1 MDRQTLIA
9 FHDELEKI
17 AAYDPEL
24 LELLKEADALSALKH
39 SGAARFL
46 RRAARGFP
54 KPGKLT
60 PRGKAKMREMTEFAK
75 APERTGFAP
84 VQEAWKKELGGH
96 GLHTELTGATG
107 TAAEEAAK
115 KLSRKQFEGSLKQMG
130 AVYPAKGGQ
139 KALEKRIANIPGHPR
154 EITRTPAR
162 VLKQDKV
169 SRAPKTEVPGR
180 IQSTAQTNVARPRAV
195 QPIGTAQTVVDP
207 RRSSIG
213 FDPTVVS
220 RVAS

>member
-9 FHDELEKI
+9 FIDEFEKI
-17 AAYDPEL
+17 AGHDPEL
-24 LELLKEADALSALKH
+24 LALLKEADALSALKH

-60 PRGKAKMREMTEFAK
+60 PRGKEKMERMTEFAK

-96 GLHTELTGATG
+96 RLHTELTGSTG

-115 KLSRKQFEGSLKQMG
+115 KLSRKQFEGSLRRMG
-130 AVYPAKGGQ
+130 AVSPAKGGQ
-139 KALEKRIANIPGHPR
+139 AALEKRLANIPGHPR

-162 VLKQDKV
+162 VVQQKTV
-169 SRAPKTEVPGR
+169 SAKPRLGSRELGTAKTLVNPRQRGLGF
-180 IQSTAQTNVARPRAV
+180 AQTALIPV
-195 QPIGTAQTVVDP
+195 
-207 RRSSIG
+207 
-213 FDPTVVS
+213 
-220 RVAS
+220 